1 MLSAIFYLVSYTSLF
16 NTAQMR
22 QRGTGR
28 ENIGVKIFW
37 TTVLLLLCQQLH
49 AQENKN
55 IDIPRNLKVLKEYS
69 DGKGNIVREV
79 QYSQGA
85 IRITEMTITP
95 KVIGI
100 GYKVPILPDTINK
113 DSVLVLVDKSKF
125 MVQVFYKKRMIRN
138 YRAVFGPNP
147 KQNKCMEGDRCT
159 PEGWFRITN
168 KNPRSKYNK
177 FMLLSYP
184 NDSAYVRFNRLKEE
198 GKIPRNARIGGDIGI
213 HGIWNGGDDM
223 IEMGV
228 GWTDGCVALKNKDIE
243 ELYSFVGV
251 GTKVYIRK

>member
-1 MLSAIFYLVSYTSLF
+1 MKQRRIWREYSGLKFYISA
-16 NTAQMR
+16 
-22 QRGTGR
+22 
-28 ENIGVKIFW
+28 
-37 TTVLLLLCQQLH
+37 VLLLLGVSLR

-55 IDIPRNLKVLKEYS
+55 IEIPRNLKVLKEYS

-85 IRITEMTITP
+85 IRVTEMTITP
-95 KVIGI
+95 KVIGV
-100 GYKVPILPDTINK
+100 GYKVPILPDTLNK
-113 DSVLVLVDKSKF
+113 DSVLILVDKSKF
-125 MVQVFYKKRMIRN
+125 MVQVFYKKRMVRN

-147 KQNKCMEGDRCT
+147 KQNKIMEGDRCT
-159 PEGWFRITN
+159 PEGWFKITN

-184 NDSAYVRFNRLKEE
+184 NDSAYARFNKLKQE
-198 GKIPRNARIGGDIGI
+198 GKIPKTARIGGDIGI

-243 ELYSFVGV
+243 ELFSFVGI
-251 GTKVYIRK
+251 GTRVYIRK